1 MRPNVILVQTR
12 GIFTIGILF
21 AFGIMSISIIDLIM
35 VLVLV
40 VGAINGF
47 RKGVLSQVGLVMG
60 VVVGVWLAFH
70 IGSQVSEWIGVK
82 MSDLVA
88 YILVFVVAIVAM
100 WLLTKLLD
108 GVLKS
113 VGLGIYNRLC
123 GAAVSLVLSSMILS
137 LAFGFFEKCNNAL
150 KMVEPEV
157 LEESVIAPVVTAVAD
172 VVFPYLERAK
182 DAVVE
187 SVGTEEPMVEIQQV
201 DTEEESM
208 EAIEEATIES
218 EQI

>member
-1 MRPNVILVQTR
+1 
-12 GIFTIGILF
+12 
-21 AFGIMSISIIDLIM
+21 MSISIIDLIM

-157 LEESVIAPVVTAVAD
+157 LEESVVAPVVTAVAD

-187 SVGTEEPMVEIQQV
+187 SVDTEEPVVEIQQV

>member
-1 MRPNVILVQTR
+1 
-12 GIFTIGILF
+12 
-21 AFGIMSISIIDLIM
+21 MSISIIDLIM

-157 LEESVIAPVVTAVAD
+157 LEASEVAPIVNAVAD

-187 SVGTEEPMVEIQQV
+187 SVDTEEPMVEIQQV

>member
-1 MRPNVILVQTR
+1 MN
-12 GIFTIGILF
+12 
-21 AFGIMSISIIDLIM
+21 ISIIDLIM

-157 LEESVIAPVVTAVAD
+157 LEESVVAPVVTAVAD

-187 SVGTEEPMVEIQQV
+187 SVDTEEPMVEIQQV

>member
-1 MRPNVILVQTR
+1 
-12 GIFTIGILF
+12 
-21 AFGIMSISIIDLIM
+21 MSISIIDLIM

-113 VGLGIYNRLC
+113 VGLGIVNRLC

-157 LEESVIAPVVTAVAD
+157 LEESVVAPVVTAVAD

-187 SVGTEEPMVEIQQV
+187 SVDTEEPVVEIQQV

>member
-1 MRPNVILVQTR
+1 MN
-12 GIFTIGILF
+12 
-21 AFGIMSISIIDLIM
+21 ISIIDLIM

-70 IGSQVSEWIGVK
+70 IGSQVSEWIGIK

-187 SVGTEEPMVEIQQV
+187 SVDTEEPVVEIQQV

>member
-1 MRPNVILVQTR
+1 
-12 GIFTIGILF
+12 
-21 AFGIMSISIIDLIM
+21 MSISIIDLIM

-187 SVGTEEPMVEIQQV
+187 SVDTEEPMVEIQQV

>member
-1 MRPNVILVQTR
+1 MN
-12 GIFTIGILF
+12 
-21 AFGIMSISIIDLIM
+21 ISIIDLIM

-47 RKGVLSQVGLVMG
+47 RKGVISQLGG
-60 VVVGVWLAFH
+60 VVGVIAGVWLAFRL
-70 IGSQVSEWIGVK
+70 GSGVSAMIGVE
-82 MSDLVA
+82 MSPLVS
-88 YILVFVVAIVAM
+88 YIVVFVAAILAM
-100 WLLTKLLD
+100 WLLSHILGKLL
-108 GVLKS
+108 S
-113 VGLGIYNRLC
+113 TIGLGIVNRLC

-150 KMVEPEV
+150 QMVEPEV
-157 LEESVIAPVVTAVAD
+157 LEASEVAPIVNAVAD

-187 SVGTEEPMVEIQQV
+187 SVDTEEPMVEIQQV

>member
-1 MRPNVILVQTR
+1 MN
-12 GIFTIGILF
+12 
-21 AFGIMSISIIDLIM
+21 ISIIDLIM

-157 LEESVIAPVVTAVAD
+157 LEESVIAPIVNAVAD

-187 SVGTEEPMVEIQQV
+187 SVGTDAAPTPEEQ
-201 DTEEESM
+201 TEEQTEVISV
-208 EAIEEATIES
+208 EAV
-218 EQI
+218 

>member
-1 MRPNVILVQTR
+1 
-12 GIFTIGILF
+12 
-21 AFGIMSISIIDLIM
+21 MSISIIDLIM

-108 GVLKS
+108 SVLKS

-187 SVGTEEPMVEIQQV
+187 SVDTEEPMVEIQQV